1 MCEVAWRLITLIPM
15 KIHGGQ
21 IMARALKAEGVD
33 VVFTL
38 SGGHIVGF
46 LDGCV
51 QEGIR
56 VVDVR
61 HEQAAAHA
69 AEAYT
74 RLTGRLGVAAVTAGP
89 GVTDTVTAVANAW
102 YACTPMLLIGGRHFI
117 RQELKGGLQ
126 EMNHPALFG
135 TITAWSATAWQVDRL
150 ADYIATAARHA
161 FAGRGGPV
169 FLDVPMDVQ
178 FDVVDEEAVVWP
190 THYRSQQSQGAD
202 QATLAAIHKALGE
215 AERPVIFAG
224 AGARP
229 GNENR
234 LLELAELLAAPTYL
248 NSRARGS
255 LPFGHPLLGNHSRS
269 QAMAECDLLLALGV
283 DWDFRTNYGDKVNP
297 AATVVHIDLEPDRIG
312 WNRAAHLGVVA
323 DPLAVVSQLID
334 SGGLAGPISAWAERI
349 MASDKER
356 QEALAVEAAG
366 APASPVNAQRFASEV
381 GAFFGTGAIVSVDG
395 GDIVSTT
402 ARWLQVS
409 NPGHVLD
416 PGPFGTLGTG
426 VPFALAAKVVHPEKL
441 VGIVFGDGAFGF
453 NGFEYDTLVRLR
465 LPVVGVMGNDG
476 VWGNIKTFHR
486 MLYPDRVVAADLGR
500 RPYHDV
506 VRALGGYGELVTD
519 ASEIRPALERAR
531 ASELPALVNVHIEET
546 MRMSSNYSQ

>member
-1 MCEVAWRLITLIPM
+1 
-15 KIHGGQ
+15 
-21 IMARALKAEGVD
+21 MARALKSEGVD

-56 VVDVR
+56 IVDVR

-89 GVTDTVTAVANAW
+89 GVTDSVTAVANAW
-102 YACTPMLLIGGRHFI
+102 FARTPMLLIGGRHFI

-126 EMNHPALFG
+126 EMDHPALFG
-135 TITAWSATAWQVDRL
+135 PITAWSATAWQVDRL
-150 ADYIATAARHA
+150 ADYVATAARHA
-161 FAGRGGPV
+161 FSGRGAPV

-178 FDVVDEEAVVWP
+178 FDIIEEDSIAWP
-190 THYRSQQSQGAD
+190 AHYRAAQEQGID
-202 QATLAAIHKALGE
+202 SATLAAIQKAIGE

-224 AGARP
+224 AGTQP
-229 GNENR
+229 GSESR
-234 LLELAELLAAPTYL
+234 LAELAELLGAPTYL
-248 NSRARGS
+248 NARARGS

-269 QAMAECDLLLALGV
+269 IAMAECDLLLALGV
-283 DWDFRTNYGDKVNP
+283 DWDFRTNYGEKVNP
-297 AATVVHIDLEPDRIG
+297 AATVVHIDLEPSRIG

-323 DPLAVVSQLID
+323 DPARVVAQLVD
-334 SGGLAGPISAWAERI
+334 SGGLAASRSPWAERV
-349 MASDKER
+349 MASDHER
-356 QEALAVEAAG
+356 QAALAEEAG
-366 APASPVNAQRFASEV
+366 EAPDTPVNAQRFASEV
-381 GAFFGTGAIVSVDG
+381 GRFFGTDSIVSVDG
-395 GDIVSTT
+395 GDIVSTS
-402 ARWLQVS
+402 ARWLQIS

-426 VPFALAAKVVHPEKL
+426 VPFALAAKVVYPEKL

-453 NGFEYDTLVRLR
+453 NGFEYDTLVRLG

-486 MLYPDRVVAADLGR
+486 MLYPDRVVATDLGR
-500 RPYHDV
+500 RPYHEV
-506 VRALGGYGELVTD
+506 VMALGGHGELVTD
-519 ASEIRPALERAR
+519 ASQIAPALNRAR
-531 ASELPALVNVHIEET
+531 ASGLPALVNVHIEET

>member
-1 MCEVAWRLITLIPM
+1 M

-56 VVDVR
+56 IVDVR

-89 GVTDTVTAVANAW
+89 GVTDSVTAVANAW
-102 YACTPMLLIGGRHFI
+102 FARTPMLLIGGRHFI

-126 EMNHPALFG
+126 EMDHPGLFG
-135 TITAWSATAWQVDRL
+135 PITAWSATAWQVDRL

-161 FAGRGGPV
+161 FSGRGAPV

-178 FDVVDEEAVVWP
+178 FDMIDEESVAWP
-190 THYRSQQSQGAD
+190 THYRTAQEQGVDA
-202 QATLAAIHKALGE
+202 ATLAAIQKAIGE
-215 AERPVIFAG
+215 SERPVIFAG
-224 AGARP
+224 AGSQP
-229 GNENR
+229 GSENR
-234 LLELAELLAAPTYL
+234 LAELAELLGAPTYL

-269 QAMAECDLLLALGV
+269 LAMAECDLLLAFGV
-283 DWDFRTNYGDKVNP
+283 DWDFRTNYGEKVNP
-297 AATVVHIDLEPDRIG
+297 TATVVHIDREPSRIG

-323 DPLAVVSQLID
+323 DPTRVVGQLVD
-334 SGGLAGPISAWAERI
+334 SGGLAPARSPWAETV
-349 MASDKER
+349 MASDRDR
-356 QEALAVEAAG
+356 QAALAEEARQS
-366 APASPVNAQRFASEV
+366 PDTPVNAQRFASEV
-381 GAFFGTGAIVSVDG
+381 GRFFGTDSIVSVDG

-402 ARWLQVS
+402 ARWLQIS
-409 NPGHVLD
+409 TPGHVLD

-453 NGFEYDTLVRLR
+453 NGFEYDTLVRLG

-500 RPYHDV
+500 RPYHEV
-506 VRALGGYGELVTD
+506 VRALGGHGELVTD
-519 ASEIRPALERAR
+519 ASQIAPALERAR
-531 ASELPALVNVHIEET
+531 ASGLPALVNVHIEET

>member
-1 MCEVAWRLITLIPM
+1 V

-56 VVDVR
+56 IVDVR

-89 GVTDTVTAVANAW
+89 GVTDSVTAVANAW
-102 YACTPMLLIGGRHFI
+102 FARTPMLLIGGRHFI

-126 EMNHPALFG
+126 EMDHPALFG
-135 TITAWSATAWQVDRL
+135 PITAWSATAWQVERL

-161 FAGRGGPV
+161 FSGRGAPV

-178 FDVVDEEAVVWP
+178 FEMIDEESIAWP
-190 THYRSQQSQGAD
+190 THYRAAQEQGVD
-202 QATLAAIHKALGE
+202 SATLAAIQKAIGE
-215 AERPVIFAG
+215 SERPVIFAG
-224 AGARP
+224 AGSQP
-229 GNENR
+229 GSENR
-234 LLELAELLAAPTYL
+234 LAELAELLGAPTYL
-248 NSRARGS
+248 NSRARGALS
-255 LPFGHPLLGNHSRS
+255 FGHPLLGNHSRS
-269 QAMAECDLLLALGV
+269 LAMAECDLLLAFGV
-283 DWDFRTNYGDKVNP
+283 DWDFRTNYGEKVNP
-297 AATVVHIDLEPDRIG
+297 AATVVHIDLEPSRIG
-312 WNRAAHLGVVA
+312 WNRAAHMGVVA
-323 DPLAVVSQLID
+323 DPIRVVGQLVD
-334 SGGLAGPISAWAERI
+334 TGGLAAARSPWAEKV
-349 MASDKER
+349 MESDRDR
-356 QEALAVEAAG
+356 QAALSDEARR
-366 APASPVNAQRFASEV
+366 APDTPVNAHRFASEV
-381 GAFFGTGAIVSVDG
+381 GRFFGTDSIVSVDG

-402 ARWLQVS
+402 ARWLQIS
-409 NPGHVLD
+409 TPGHVLD

-453 NGFEYDTLVRLR
+453 NGFEYDTLVRLG

-500 RPYHDV
+500 RPYHEV
-506 VRALGGYGELVTD
+506 VRALGGHGELVTE
-519 ASEIRPALERAR
+519 ASQIAPALERAQ
-531 ASELPALVNVHIEET
+531 ASGLPALVNVHIEET

>member
-1 MCEVAWRLITLIPM
+1 M

-21 IMARALKAEGVD
+21 VMARALKAEGVD

-56 VVDVR
+56 IVDVR

-89 GVTDTVTAVANAW
+89 GVTDSVTAVANAW
-102 YACTPMLLIGGRHFI
+102 FARTPMLLIGGRHFI

-126 EMNHPALFG
+126 EMDHPALFG
-135 TITAWSATAWQVDRL
+135 PITAWSATAWQVDRL
-150 ADYIATAARHA
+150 ADYVATAARHA
-161 FAGRGGPV
+161 FSGRGAPV

-178 FDVVDEEAVVWP
+178 FDMIEEGSIAWP
-190 THYRSQQSQGAD
+190 SHYRAAQEQGVD
-202 QATLAAIHKALGE
+202 SATLAAIQKAIGE

-224 AGARP
+224 AGSQP
-229 GNENR
+229 GSENR
-234 LLELAELLAAPTYL
+234 LVELAELLGAPTYL

-269 QAMAECDLLLALGV
+269 MAMAECDLLLALGV
-283 DWDFRTNYGDKVNP
+283 DWDFRTNYGEKVNP
-297 AATVVHIDLEPDRIG
+297 EATVIHIDLEPSRIG
-312 WNRAAHLGVVA
+312 WNRAAHLGAVA
-323 DPLAVVSQLID
+323 DPIRVVAQLVD
-334 SGGLAGPISAWAERI
+334 SGGLAATRSPWVERV
-349 MASDKER
+349 MASDLDR
-356 QEALAVEAAG
+356 QAALAEEADK
-366 APASPVNAQRFASEV
+366 APDTPVNAQKFASEV
-381 GAFFGTGAIVSVDG
+381 GRFFGTDSIVSVDG

-402 ARWLQVS
+402 ARWLQIS

-426 VPFALAAKVVHPEKL
+426 VPFALAAKVVYPEKL

-453 NGFEYDTLVRLR
+453 NGFEYDTLVRLG

-500 RPYHDV
+500 RPYHEV

-519 ASEIRPALERAR
+519 ASQIAPALERAR
-531 ASELPALVNVHIEET
+531 ASGLPALVNVHIEET

>member
-1 MCEVAWRLITLIPM
+1 M

-56 VVDVR
+56 IVDVR

-89 GVTDTVTAVANAW
+89 GVTDSVTAVANAW
-102 YACTPMLLIGGRHFI
+102 FARTPMLLIGGRHFI

-126 EMNHPALFG
+126 EMDHPALLG
-135 TITAWSATAWQVDRL
+135 PITAWSATAWQVDRL

-161 FAGRGGPV
+161 FSGRGAPV

-178 FDVVDEEAVVWP
+178 FDMIEEEAIAWP
-190 THYRSQQSQGAD
+190 THYRASQEQGVD
-202 QATLAAIHKALGE
+202 SATLAAIQKALGE
-215 AERPVIFAG
+215 SERPVIFAG
-224 AGARP
+224 AGSQP
-229 GNENR
+229 ESENR
-234 LLELAELLAAPTYL
+234 LAELADLLGAPIYL
-248 NSRARGS
+248 NSRARGA

-269 QAMAECDLLLALGV
+269 LAMAECDLLLALGV
-283 DWDFRTNYGDKVNP
+283 DWDFRTNYGEKVNP
-297 AATVVHIDLEPDRIG
+297 AASVVHIDLEPSRIG

-323 DPLAVVSQLID
+323 DPIRVVAQIVD
-334 SGGLAGPISAWAERI
+334 SGGLAAARSPWAERV
-349 MASDKER
+349 MASDRER
-356 QEALAVEAAG
+356 QAALAEEAG
-366 APASPVNAQRFASEV
+366 QAPNTPVNAHRFASEV
-381 GAFFGTGAIVSVDG
+381 GRFFGTDSVVSVDG

-402 ARWLQVS
+402 ARWLQIS
-409 NPGHVLD
+409 TPGHVLD

-453 NGFEYDTLVRLR
+453 NGFEYDTLVRLG
-465 LPVVGVMGNDG
+465 LSVVGVMGNDG

-500 RPYHDV
+500 RPYHEV
-506 VRALGGYGELVTD
+506 VRALGGHGELVTD
-519 ASEIRPALERAR
+519 ASQIAPALERAR
-531 ASELPALVNVHIEET
+531 ASGLPALVNVHIEET

>member
-1 MCEVAWRLITLIPM
+1 M

-33 VVFTL
+33 IVFTL
-38 SGGHIVGF
+38 SGGHIVGL

-56 VVDVR
+56 IVDVR

-89 GVTDTVTAVANAW
+89 GVTDSVTAIANAW
-102 YACTPMLLIGGRHFI
+102 FARTPMLLIGGRHLI

-126 EMNHPALFG
+126 EMDHPALLG
-135 TITAWSATAWQVDRL
+135 PITAWSATAWQVDRL
-150 ADYIATAARHA
+150 ADYIATASRHA
-161 FAGRGGPV
+161 FSGRGAPV

-178 FDVVDEEAVVWP
+178 FDMIDEESIAWP
-190 THYRSQQSQGAD
+190 THYRPVGEQGAD
-202 QATLAAIHKALGE
+202 SATLAAIQKAIGQ
-215 AERPVIFAG
+215 AARPVIFAG
-224 AGARP
+224 AGSQP
-229 GNENR
+229 GPENR
-234 LLELAELLAAPTYL
+234 LTDLAELLGAPTYL

-269 QAMAECDLLLALGV
+269 LAMAECDLLLALGV
-283 DWDFRTNYGDKVNP
+283 DWDFRTSYGEKVNP
-297 AATVVHIDLEPDRIG
+297 AAKVIHIDLEPSRIG

-323 DPLAVVSQLID
+323 DPIRVVAQLVD
-334 SGGLAGPISAWAERI
+334 SAGLVAATSPWVERV
-349 MASDKER
+349 MAADRER
-356 QEALAVEAAG
+356 QEALTQEADR
-366 APASPVNAQRFASEV
+366 APDTPVNAQRFASEV
-381 GAFFGTGAIVSVDG
+381 GRFFGTDSIVSVDG
-395 GDIVSTT
+395 GDIVSST
-402 ARWLQVS
+402 ARWLQIS

-426 VPFALAAKVVHPEKL
+426 VPFALAAKLVHPDKM

-453 NGFEYDTLVRLR
+453 NGFEYDTLVRLG

-486 MLYPDRVVAADLGR
+486 MLYPDRVVATDLGR
-500 RPYHDV
+500 RPYHEV
-506 VRALGGYGELVTD
+506 VRALGGHGELVTD
-519 ASEIRPALERAR
+519 ASLIGPALERAK
-531 ASELPALVNVHIEET
+531 ASGLPALVNVHIEET

>member
-1 MCEVAWRLITLIPM
+1 M

-21 IMARALKAEGVD
+21 VMARALKAEGVD

-56 VVDVR
+56 IVDVR

-89 GVTDTVTAVANAW
+89 GVTDSVTAVANAW
-102 YACTPMLLIGGRHFI
+102 FARTPMLLIGGRHFI

-126 EMNHPALFG
+126 EMDHPALFG
-135 TITAWSATAWQVDRL
+135 PITAWSATAWQVDRL
-150 ADYIATAARHA
+150 ADYVATAARHA
-161 FAGRGGPV
+161 FSGRGAPV

-178 FDVVDEEAVVWP
+178 FDMIEEGSIAWP
-190 THYRSQQSQGAD
+190 SHYRAAQEQGVD
-202 QATLAAIHKALGE
+202 SATLAAIQKAIGE

-224 AGARP
+224 AGSQP
-229 GNENR
+229 GSENR
-234 LLELAELLAAPTYL
+234 LVELAELLGAPTYL

-255 LPFGHPLLGNHSRS
+255 IPFGHPLLGNHSRS
-269 QAMAECDLLLALGV
+269 MAMAECDLLLALGV
-283 DWDFRTNYGDKVNP
+283 DWDFRTNYGEKVNP
-297 AATVVHIDLEPDRIG
+297 EATVIHIDLEPSRIG
-312 WNRAAHLGVVA
+312 WNRAAQLGAVA
-323 DPLAVVSQLID
+323 DPIRVVAQLVD
-334 SGGLAGPISAWAERI
+334 SGGLAATRSPWVERV
-349 MASDKER
+349 MASDLDR
-356 QEALAVEAAG
+356 QAALAEEADK
-366 APASPVNAQRFASEV
+366 APDTPVNAQKFASEV
-381 GAFFGTGAIVSVDG
+381 GRFFGTDSIVSVDG

-402 ARWLQVS
+402 ARWLQIS

-426 VPFALAAKVVHPEKL
+426 VPFALAAKVVYPEKL

-453 NGFEYDTLVRLR
+453 NGFEYDTLVRLG

-500 RPYHDV
+500 RPYHEV

-519 ASEIRPALERAR
+519 ASQIAPALERAR
-531 ASELPALVNVHIEET
+531 ASGLPALVNVHIEET